1 MQVVWAYLSD
11 FVPIPIPSWVFLEN
25 FNSWW
30 SPRLPFLISNVAK
43 NSVSWQ
49 HYCYQYLPSGISVLT
64 SLSHSQFFPRLSSFP
79 LVKLAMSQVM
89 CTNRLCCSVIGAPIG
104 AHSQI
109 LPEENEVCSHP
120 LFPCSSHLW
129 HLKHRA
135 LPANTQT
142 LVPAQGRK
150 TVISS
155 ALPSG
160 KVWIETYSYIEM
172 SVWCDQLGLNAVTP
186 LRNTL
191 LDSSLC
197 FRLPNITLDSDL
209 ILLSEACYS
218 A

>member
-1 MQVVWAYLSD
+1 MVQVVWAYLSD
-11 FVPIPIPSWVFLEN
+11 FVPTAIPSWVFLEN

-30 SPRLPFLISNVAK
+30 SPRLPFLISSVAQS
-43 NSVSWQ
+43 SVSWQ
-49 HYCYQYLPSGISVLT
+49 HYGYQYLPSGISGLT
-64 SLSHSQFFPRLSSFP
+64 SLSYYQFFPCLSSFP
-79 LVKLAMSQVM
+79 LVKLVMSQVM
-89 CTNRLCCSVIGAPIG
+89 YTTRLCCSVIGAPWSTQSDITRREQ
-104 AHSQI
+104 S
-109 LPEENEVCSHP
+109 LLHP

-129 HLKHRA
+129 HFKHRA
-135 LPANTQT
+135 LHADTQT

-160 KVWIETYSYIEM
+160 EAWIETYSYIEM
-172 SVWCDQLGLNAVTP
+172 SVWCDRLCLDAVTP

-197 FRLPNITLDSDL
+197 FRLPNITLYSDL